1 MTQVVY
7 LVTGANRQRGIGV
20 FSLSHDLAVLNFP
33 SLGFAIVKAIA
44 AQDNT
49 VVFAGVRDLKDR
61 VALDELA
68 AKSPN
73 KIHVLKV
80 VSADLENNKAAV
92 EEIKRIAGRLDVV
105 IANAAIGF
113 GYQNS
118 LETPLQDVQD
128 HFTVNVVGPLALFQ
142 ATYPLLKASTSTPKF
157 VPISSTIGSIEKGTL
172 IPVFQ
177 MPYGVSKAALNWL
190 TVKLRNEHEGLG
202 QRCLLYRYLPLLT
215 WLSNSRLSHLS
226 WPG

>member
-1 MTQVVY
+1 
-7 LVTGANRQRGIGV
+7 L
-20 FSLSHDLAVLNFP
+20 
-33 SLGFAIVKAIA
+33 
-44 AQDNT
+44 DNT

-61 VALDELA
+61 AALDELA
-68 AKSPN
+68 AMSAN

-105 IANAAIGF
+105 IANAATGF
-113 GYQNS
+113 GYKSS

-142 ATYPLLKASTSTPKF
+142 ATYPLLKASTSTPRF
-157 VPISSTIGSIEKGTL
+157 VPISSTMGSIELGTKV
-172 IPVFQ
+172 PTDQ

-190 TVKLRNEHEGLG
+190 TVKLRNEHQGLSESARLSTLVVFAHSVLS
-202 QRCLLYRYLPLLT
+202 QSPSPFVLDRSLPT
-215 WLSNSRLSHLS
+215 WLTSLSPPFPTSTL
-226 WPG
+226 